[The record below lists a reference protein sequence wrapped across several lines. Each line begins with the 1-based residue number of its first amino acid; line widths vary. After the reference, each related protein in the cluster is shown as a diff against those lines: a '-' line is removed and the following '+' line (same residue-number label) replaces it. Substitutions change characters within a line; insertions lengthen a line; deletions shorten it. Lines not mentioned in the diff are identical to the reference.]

1 MIGAMHQ
8 KYRDLEPV
16 ITNVMHYD
24 TCVMVDA
31 LRTYLPLEKKKTN
44 MVTTVVHGR
53 GSDT

>member
-31 LRTYLPLEKKKTN
+31 LRKYLQLEKKTN